1 MANIS
6 AFCDILLAQENTFEY
21 GAGIKMRKTDQGC
34 MQRGPSRVWPQRS
47 CPEQMDSRESRK
59 RKWAVHRKARVGELG
74 GGEVCEWLSQGLS
87 TNMWEQDGNYL
98 EQKKSWEG
106 LHKFTT
112 IPAFAHTHECEFYL
126 HSLQDN
132 SRVQP

>member
-87 TNMWEQDGNYL
+87 ANTWEQDGNYL

-112 IPAFAHTHECEFYL
+112 IPAFART
-126 HSLQDN
+126 
-132 SRVQP
+132 RM